1 MHLRR
6 SPVHPGYSPT
16 CCRCAPCSVA
26 RTRRPPSA
34 AALTRPRRTAAAAPP
49 TCATGG
55 PTHTG
60 SRWSSCCSPRP
71 PARRWWARATPSSR
85 CAPPSRSS
93 PPRAPARPHTPLH
106 APQPPLTTPRNL
118 LHPLTTP
125 LTSHPTPAGVQ
136 HLHAARRCPRR
147 LHARLALPSA
157 RRGPRL
163 RANTARAAG
172 LRLAGAPCTPTV
184 PPHRPS
190 HLGGEGRSA
199 RARPASPALA
209 RLPPPTFHAHVL
221 WTWRAGYHPLS
232 PLRAQLYSTDW
243 GSSAWRMF
251 NASGPRVSDREV
263 FGCAKPTCMPTPLQP
278 ELWPDLVG
286 KSCPPRGDTLGD
298 PPMIYGQPLLRS
310 RHAG

>member
-6 SPVHPGYSPT
+6 SPVHPGCNPT

-55 PTHTG
+55 LTHTG

-93 PPRAPARPHTPLH
+93 PPHGLARPRTPLY
-106 APQPPLTTPRNL
+106 
-118 LHPLTTP
+118 TP
-125 LTSHPTPAGVQ
+125 LTRPHNSYTPSQPLLPPPLAGVQ

-147 LHARLALPSA
+147 LHARLALPSP
-157 RRGPRL
+157 RRGPGL

-172 LRLAGAPCTPTV
+172 LRLTGAPRTPIV
-184 PPHRPS
+184 PPHCALPHCAPHRALPT
-190 HLGGEGRSA
+190 LVA
-199 RARPASPALA
+199 RAARPEHAQPRPRSPACL
-209 RLPPPTFHAHVL
+209 RPP
-221 WTWRAGYHPLS
+221 S
-232 PLRAQLYSTDW
+232 
-243 GSSAWRMF
+243 M
-251 NASGPRVSDREV
+251 
-263 FGCAKPTCMPTPLQP
+263 PTCSQPGELVTTPFPRCARSSTRPTGVRQP
-278 ELWPDLVG
+278 G
-286 KSCPPRGDTLGD
+286 ACSTRRGRG
-298 PPMIYGQPLLRS
+298 
-310 RHAG
+310 